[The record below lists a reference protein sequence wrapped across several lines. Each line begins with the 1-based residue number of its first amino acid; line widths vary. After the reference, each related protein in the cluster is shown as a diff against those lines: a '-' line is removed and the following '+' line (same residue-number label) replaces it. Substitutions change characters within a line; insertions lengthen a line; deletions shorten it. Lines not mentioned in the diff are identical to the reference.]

1 MWWAYIIRNV
11 NILLNLMTI
20 TNPAFVV
27 LLTFLAFLSIRVTF
41 LFDNRNPLPQRFSTI
56 NGLRGYLAFF
66 VMLHHAGIW
75 YVFAKTGSWAS
86 PESNL
91 YKNLGQASVLMFFM
105 ITSFLF
111 YDKLLDSRERKYN
124 WRSFFIGRFFRIAP
138 LYFSV
143 LIFVFLIVA
152 YLSNWKM
159 VDSPQAILLSVVK
172 WVLFT
177 VPNAVPINGVGES
190 SLIVAGVTWTL
201 RYEWFFYLALPL
213 ISLVSGQ
220 RPSVLFLIVSVA
232 GLALAWRI
240 GLDRRYVPVFVGGII
255 AAYLVRNPRFVE
267 FCTKRA
273 ASLLVLICLAVVLQF
288 SSSLRIIPCVALIS
302 AFCMI
307 AGGAD
312 IFGLLSL
319 PTSHRFGE
327 LAYGIYLIHG
337 IVLFTSISFL
347 VGRDATAAMPV
358 PIFWMFVAFLALIT
372 LALACLAYHFVEK
385 PGIELGKLLRR
396 RGARFAAPIEA

>member
-1 MWWAYIIRNV
+1 MN
-11 NILLNLMTI
+11 I

-27 LLTFLAFLSIRVTF
+27 LLTLLAFLTIRFTF
-41 LFDNRNPLPQRFSTI
+41 LFDNRNPSPQRFSTI

-75 YVFAKTGSWAS
+75 YMFSRTGSWAP

-91 YKNLGQASVLMFFM
+91 FKNLGQASVLMFFM

-111 YDKLLDSRERKYN
+111 YDKLLNSRGRKYD
-124 WRSFFIGRFFRIAP
+124 WVSFFVGRFFRIAP
-138 LYFSV
+138 LYFVV
-143 LIFVFLIVA
+143 LIFVFLVIG
-152 YLSNWKM
+152 YLSHWKIT
-159 VDSPQAILLSVVK
+159 DSPQEILKSVVK

-177 VPNAVPINGVGES
+177 IPNAVPINGIGES

-213 ISLVSGQ
+213 ISVVAGQ
-220 RPSVLFLIVSVA
+220 RPSLLVLVVSVA

-240 GLDRRYVPVFVGGII
+240 GLDKRYVPVFVGGII
-255 AAYLVRNPRFVE
+255 AACLVRDPRFVE
-267 FCTKRA
+267 FCGKKV
-273 ASLLVLICLAVVLQF
+273 ASLLVIICLAVVLQF
-288 SSSLRIIPCVALIS
+288 SSSLQVIPCVSLIF
-302 AFCMI
+302 AFCII

-347 VGRDATAAMPV
+347 VGRDTTASMSA
-358 PIFWMFVAFLALIT
+358 PIFWMFVACLALVT
-372 LALACLAYHFVEK
+372 LALAGLAYHYIEK
-385 PGIELGKLLRR
+385 PGIDLGKRLRR
-396 RGARFAAPIEA
+396 HGSRLPVSGQA

>member
-1 MWWAYIIRNV
+1 M
-11 NILLNLMTI
+11 NIA
-20 TNPAFVV
+20 NPAFVV
-27 LLTFLAFLSIRVTF
+27 VLTLLAFLSVRVTF
-41 LFDNRNPLPQRFSTI
+41 LFDNKNPPTLRFATI

-66 VMLHHAGIW
+66 VMLHHAGMW
-75 YVFAKTGSWAS
+75 YMWVGTGKWVS

-91 YKNLGQASVLMFFM
+91 YENLGQSSVIMFFM

-111 YDKLLDSRERKYN
+111 YDKLLNSRARDFD

-138 LYFSV
+138 LYYVILF
-143 LIFVFLIVA
+143 LIFLTVA
-152 YLSNWKM
+152 HLSHWRM
-159 VDSPQAILLSVVK
+159 VDSSQAILLSITK

-177 VPNAVPINGVGES
+177 IPNAVAINGVGET

-213 ISLVSGQ
+213 ISLLAGQ
-220 RPSVLFLIVSVA
+220 RPSLLILIVSVA
-232 GLALAWRI
+232 ALALAWRI
-240 GLDRRYVPVFVGGII
+240 GLDRRYVAVFAGGII
-255 AAYLVRNPRFVE
+255 AASLVRNRSFIG
-267 FCTKRA
+267 FCEKKV

-288 SSSLRIIPCVALIS
+288 SSSLKIIPCIALII

-319 PTSHRFGE
+319 RTSHRFGE

-337 IVLFTSISFL
+337 MVLFTAINLL
-347 VGRDATAAMPV
+347 VGREVTASMSV
-358 PIFWMFVAFLALIT
+358 PIYWAFVALLALVT
-372 LALACLAYHFVEK
+372 LGLAGLAYHYVEK
-385 PGIELGKLLRR
+385 PGIELGKRFQR
-396 RGARFAAPIEA
+396 RGIRLPVPSKA